1 MGRGLAAPP
10 FSLKVSSCKSENRF
24 YRKVGKMKSWKLAVV
39 AALGLLHEFL
49 DRLISIV
56 VLVSHKDY
64 GDYRLVIYQEN
75 N

>member
-1 MGRGLAAPP
+1 
-10 FSLKVSSCKSENRF
+10 
-24 YRKVGKMKSWKLAVV
+24 MKSWKLAVV